1 MTYRHIGAVCHFC
14 YYMQKNQVIININYY
29 NKLKN
34 YYNKLKKM
42 KKNIKI
48 VRVLSLSLA
57 MAIGILLPTAVQA
70 QSDVFFHGTGI
81 EYTDRDMKEIN
92 LNITN
97 ADFGEEVP
105 LGSGLLIMVAAGV
118 CYFELK
124 KKECKR

>member
-1 MTYRHIGAVCHFC
+1 
-14 YYMQKNQVIININYY
+14 
-29 NKLKN
+29 
-34 YYNKLKKM
+34 M

-81 EYTDRDMKEIN
+81 EYTDRDMQEIN